1 MKSHDLIRL
10 CRPAVRWAVLLGVL
24 VANVAVVR
32 ASVPVEVYE
41 GLPAKWDSA
50 VPGRKPDDRWLSPGL
65 GFAALPQKYNANGA
79 IIDRPTPFLLVT
91 TLERSYPAGSYQ
103 IFLRSRARSIL
114 HIDGKPVTETQPITT
129 NAGGHEEFPPLVIPK
144 DLRWKALE
152 TNSQQRVI
160 AWSSDGKPHRFEL
173 LSVIGDKKTRPET
186 GELAAYIL
194 PKSGGDCLPRLMAQ
208 ETESSTVMTDDSWR
222 QYRLGQEDAVAALNA
237 KNRRNAYT
245 SEDAYW
251 QTRHALARKMAG
263 ESLKDL
269 GEFTSAK
276 LDRLIQESAPNR
288 PLAGPVDDHVF
299 LRRIYLDVV
308 GQAPTPQEQL
318 EFTNDP
324 APDRRKRLIDRLLAD
339 PRRADAWMGYWQD
352 LLAENPGILK
362 PTLNNTGP
370 FRTFLHEALTDN
382 LPLDRFVTQL
392 VRMDGSVLGGGAA
405 GFSMA
410 SQNDSPMA
418 AKAHILAKAFLASE
432 LKCARCHD
440 APKHP
445 YAQSDLFELAALLAG
460 KTLTVPKSSSVAVA
474 PGARVPAI
482 SISLEAGDK
491 IEPRWSLSDISP
503 ETLPEQILPPKATT
517 RDRLAALLTWPG
529 NRRFAQVVVNRV
541 WAVRTG
547 RPFVSPI
554 DDWDTRTEKRFP
566 LALEA
571 LAADF
576 MRTGYDLVRLD
587 RLILNS
593 RYYQAQVAEADEPAS
608 PLGPARR
615 RLSAE
620 QLVDSLFTVSGKTFD
635 CEELCLD
642 PEGRRPASEFINL
655 GHPRRAWQMT
665 SASNERDRPALGL
678 PAATQITDLM
688 QAFGWRSSRQDPLTI
703 REESITPLQPGLL
716 ASGLIHTRI
725 ARMSDDHRLTSLA
738 LRAESIDE
746 LADLTVRALLAR
758 PASPADLAEARELFG
773 DCFDKRLV
781 PGAQIVTKPPRSHRQ
796 RVSWSNHLKPLAT
809 EIQVAEEAEVRV
821 GDPPTARLAP
831 AFREAYEDWV
841 WALLN
846 SPDFLFIP

>member
-1 MKSHDLIRL
+1 MKTSDLIRL
-10 CRPAVRWAVLLGVL
+10 CKPSFMLVAVLGLWVSM
-24 VANVAVVR
+24 
-32 ASVPVEVYE
+32 ASLPAATPVDLFE
-41 GLPAKWDSA
+41 GLPAKWDDT
-50 VPGRKPDDRWLSPGL
+50 VPNRKPDDHWTAPGL
-65 GFAALPQKYNANGA
+65 GFATLPQKYDAHGA
-79 IIDRPTPFLLVT
+79 IVDRPTPLLLVT
-91 TLERSYPAGSYQ
+91 RLERSYPAGTYE
-103 IFLRSRARSIL
+103 IFVRSRARSIL
-114 HIDGKPVTETQPITT
+114 RIDGKKLAETKPITN
-129 NAGGHEEFPPLVIPK
+129 NAGGHEEFPPLVIPA
-144 DLRWKALE
+144 DRRWKALE
-152 TNSQQRVI
+152 TNSQEHAI
-160 AWSSDGKPHRFEL
+160 TWTSDGKPHKFEL

-186 GELAAYIL
+186 GELAVYIL
-194 PKSGGDCLPRLMAQ
+194 PKSGGDGLPRLMAD
-208 ETESSTVMTDDSWR
+208 ESEPATVMTDASWR
-222 QYRLGQEDAVAALNA
+222 QFRLRQEDAVAALNA
-237 KNRRNAYT
+237 HNRRQAYK

-251 QTRHALARKMAG
+251 QSRHALARSMTA
-263 ESLKDL
+263 ERLKDT

-276 LDRLIQESAPNR
+276 LDRLIQESAPIR
-288 PLAGPVDDHVF
+288 PLAKPVDDASF
-299 LRRIYLDVV
+299 LRRVYLDVV
-308 GQAPTPQEQL
+308 GQVPTPMEQL
-318 EFTNDP
+318 EFSNDLT
-324 APDRRKRLIDRLLAD
+324 PDRRKRLIDKLLAD

-370 FRTFLHEALTDN
+370 FRYFLYEAFSDN
-382 LPLDRFVTQL
+382 LPMDRFVTQL

-418 AKAHILAKAFLASE
+418 AKAHIIAKAFLASE

-460 KTLTVPKSSSVAVA
+460 KTLTVPKSSSVVVA

-503 ETLPEQILPPKATT
+503 ETLPADILPAKATS

-529 NRRFAQVVVNRV
+529 NRRFAQVMVNRV

-547 RPFVSPI
+547 RAFVEPI
-554 DDWDTRTEKRFP
+554 DDWDTRTQKRFP

-593 RYYQAQVAEADEPAS
+593 QYYQAQVVEGDEPAS

-655 GHPRRAWQMT
+655 GHPRHAWQMT

-688 QAFGWRSSRQDPLTI
+688 QAFGWRSSRQDPLTT
-703 REESITPLQPGLL
+703 REEAITPLQPGLL

-725 ARMSDDHRLTSLA
+725 ARLSDDHRLTELA
-738 LRAESIDE
+738 LSAESVDE
-746 LADLTVRALLAR
+746 LADLTVRALLSK
-758 PASPADLAEARELFG
+758 PASPADLAEARELFAENFKG
-773 DCFDKRLV
+773 RLV
-781 PGAQIVTKPPRSHRQ
+781 ADAKPVGKPPRSHRP

-809 EIQVAEEAEVRV
+809 EIQVAEEAEVRA
-821 GDPPTARLAP
+821 GDPPTARLTP